1 MQFYLKE
8 VISVGLLSGIYV
20 VAGLLLLR
28 VAVVAV
34 SGQLPCVVVIVFI
47 RRLLQVVVITVI
59 RRLFCIVVEAVASL
73 LMSVVV

>member
-1 MQFYLKE
+1 MQFYLKK
-8 VISVGLLSGIYV
+8 VISVGLLSRIYV

-28 VAVVAV
+28 VAVVAI
-34 SGQLPCVVVIVFI
+34 SGLLPCVVIIVFI
-47 RRLLQVVVITVI
+47 RRLLQAVVITGI